1 MAQQIIG
8 EQSWYLS
15 GKGRK
20 LLADP
25 SGVRKVVETW
35 KGSESLYSAW
45 LPSFGS
51 THADYANLGLSY
63 VDKEQSGAFSSA
75 VLTYTPSEPNTI
87 PGAIPPVGTTSKRAD
102 SNVIDIPI
110 EQHPSGNGE
119 SWKNPVD
126 AAYKPGVESY
136 VDPQPVFEFEDVVSG
151 FGWSEAE
158 IVSQVGKI
166 ASSELSPLNQ
176 GMTLVTNANWL
187 LMAKVPVQAG
197 DVTVITY
204 RWQYAE
210 NGWDTDV
217 YSAIS

>member
-1 MAQQIIG
+1 M
-8 EQSWYLS
+8 
-15 GKGRK
+15 
-20 LLADP
+20 
-25 SGVRKVVETW
+25 
-35 KGSESLYSAW
+35 
-45 LPSFGS
+45 
-51 THADYANLGLSY
+51 
-63 VDKEQSGAFSSA
+63 
-75 VLTYTPSEPNTI
+75 
-87 PGAIPPVGTTSKRAD
+87 
-102 SNVIDIPI
+102 
-110 EQHPSGNGE
+110 
-119 SWKNPVD
+119 
-126 AAYKPGVESY
+126 ESY
-136 VDPQPVFEFEDVVSG
+136 VDPQPVFEFEEVVSG